1 MALSSDL
8 VSQFAKIVNSEKKN
22 TNNEST
28 VYGTVVEYD
37 NKKYVKIDGSD
48 QMTPYSSTTDV
59 EVGERV
65 TVMIKNHSATVT
77 GNISSPSARTD
88 TVKEVEKKVEE
99 EATKITEFEIA
110 IGKKVDTEELN
121 AVSGRIDTLV
131 SDNVTIKK
139 RLDAAEAEI
148 GDIFAENVEI
158 SGKLTAAEAEIDKL
172 ETNMLTVDVAKA
184 TYAEIKDLEANAADI
199 RQLEAD
205 YVTVNNQ
212 LTAHQAEIDDLEA
225 KKLTAEDAD
234 ILYANIDFANIDMAA
249 VEKLFSESGIIEDL
263 VVSEGKIT
271 GELVGVTIKGDIIE
285 GNTIKADK
293 LVVLGSDGLYY
304 KLNLNAETV
313 ETEQT
318 EYNSLDGS
326 IITAKS
332 ITATKIAVED
342 LVAFGA
348 TIGGFHITSD
358 SLYSGAKASV
368 DNTTTGIYLDKT
380 GQMAIGDSNSFIK
393 YYKDG
398 DIWKL
403 AISADSVTIGTSKK
417 TVEDY
422 VAEEV
427 QNKVDNLELKDGEDA
442 TVLRIDS
449 SRGTVFKNSGVST
462 VLTVTIYHGSHR
474 ITNITE
480 LREVFGNGAYLEWS
494 WQRMDENTFGVISAS
509 DTRISQSGFA
519 FTLSPEDVDA
529 KATFM
534 CNLNV

>member
-8 VSQFAKIVNSEKKN
+8 ISQFAKIVNSDKKE

-28 VYGTVVEYD
+28 AYGTVVEYN
-37 NKKYVKIDGSD
+37 NKKYVKLDGSD

-59 EVGERV
+59 ELGERV
-65 TVMIKNHSATVT
+65 TVLIKNHSATVT

-110 IGKKVDTEELN
+110 IGKKVDTEQLN

-131 SDNVTIKK
+131 SDNVTIRQK
-139 RLDAAEAEI
+139 LEAAEAEI
-148 GDIFAENVEI
+148 DDIFAENVEI

-172 ETNMLTVDVAKA
+172 DASMLTVDVAKA
-184 TYAEIKDLEANAADI
+184 TYAEIKDLEAASADI

-205 YVTVNNQ
+205 YLTVNNQ
-212 LTAHQAEIDDLEA
+212 LNAHKAGIDDLEA

-342 LVAFGA
+342 LVAFDA

-358 SLYSGAKASV
+358 SLYSGSKASV
-368 DNTTTGIYLDKT
+368 GNTTTGIYLDKT
-380 GQMAIGDSNSFIK
+380 GQMVIGDGNSFIK

-403 AISADSVTIGTSKK
+403 AIAADNVTIGSSKK
-417 TVEDY
+417 TVETF
-422 VAEEV
+422 VKEEV
-427 QNKVDNLELKDGEDA
+427 QAKVDNLELKDGEDA

-462 VLTVTIYHGSHR
+462 VLTVTVYHGSHR
-474 ITNITE
+474 ITNITQ
-480 LREVFGNGAYLEWS
+480 LHEVFGNGAYLEWS
-494 WQRMDENTFGVISAS
+494 WQRMDENTFGVISSS
-509 DTRISQSGFA
+509 DKRISQSGFA
-519 FTLSPEDVDA
+519 FTLSPQDVDA

>member
-1 MALSSDL
+1 MALSNDL
-8 VSQFAKIVNSEKKN
+8 ISQFAKIVNSDKKN
-22 TNNEST
+22 TNTEST

-48 QMTPYSSTTDV
+48 QITPVSTTTDM

-65 TVMIKNHSATVT
+65 TVQIKNHTATVT

-110 IGKKVDTEELN
+110 IGKKVDTEQLN
-121 AVSGRIDTLV
+121 AESARIDSLV
-131 SDNVTIKK
+131 SDNVIIRDK
-139 RLDAAEAEI
+139 LEAAEAEI
-148 GDIFAENVEI
+148 DDLTAENVEI
-158 SGKLTAAEAEIDKL
+158 SGKLTAAEAEIDDISAK
-172 ETNMLTVDVAKA
+172 MLTAEVAKI
-184 TYAEIKDLEANAADI
+184 TYAEINDLEASVADI
-199 RQLEAD
+199 RKLEAD
-205 YVTVNNQ
+205 YLTVNNK
-212 LTAHQAEIDDLEA
+212 LVANDASIKDLEA
-225 KKLTAEDAD
+225 KKLTAEQAD

-249 VEKLFSESGIIEDL
+249 VEKLFADSGIIEDL

-285 GNTIKADK
+285 GGTVIADK
-293 LVVLGSDGLYY
+293 LVIKGSDGLYY
-304 KLNLNAETV
+304 KLNTNGESV
-313 ETEQT
+313 ETAQT
-318 EYNSLDGS
+318 EYNSLNGS

-348 TIGGFHITSD
+348 TIGGFHITDS

-368 DNTTTGIYLDKT
+368 GNTTTGIYLDKT
-380 GQMAIGDSNSFIK
+380 GQIAFGDGNSYIK

-403 AISADSVTIGTSKK
+403 AIAADNVTIGSSKK
-417 TVEDY
+417 TVETY
-422 VAEEV
+422 VKEEV
-427 QNKVDNLELKDGEDA
+427 QAKVDNLELKDGEDA

-462 VLTVTIYHGSHR
+462 VLNVVIYRGALR
-474 ITNITE
+474 ITDINT
-480 LREVFGNGAYLEWS
+480 LRSVYGNGAYLEWS
-494 WQRMDENTFGVISAS
+494 WQRMNESTFGVISAS
-509 DTRISQSGFA
+509 DSRISQNGFA

-529 KATFM
+529 KATFS
-534 CNLNV
+534 CTLHV

>member
-8 VSQFAKIVNSEKKN
+8 ISQFAKVVNNEKK

-37 NKKYVKIDGSD
+37 NKKYVKLDGSD
-48 QMTPYSSTTDV
+48 QMTPVSTTTDM
-59 EVGERV
+59 EIGERV
-65 TVMIKNHSATVT
+65 TVLIKNHTATVT

-110 IGKKVDTEELN
+110 IGKKVDTEQLN

-131 SDNVTIKK
+131 SENVTIRGELNAAKADISDLEADNVTINETLVANK
-139 RLDAAEAEI
+139 
-148 GDIFAENVEI
+148 
-158 SGKLTAAEAEIDKL
+158 AEIDDISAK
-172 ETNMLTVDVAKA
+172 MLTAEVAKL
-184 TYAEIKDLEANAADI
+184 TYAEIKDLEANTADI

-205 YVTVNNQ
+205 YLTVNNQ
-212 LTAHQAEIDDLEA
+212 LTAHKASIDDLEA
-225 KKLTAEDAD
+225 KKLSATDAE
-234 ILYANIDFANIDMAA
+234 IKYAEIDFANIDMAA
-249 VEKLFSESGIIEDL
+249 VEKLFSESGIIKDL
-263 VVSEGKIT
+263 VVDNGSIT

-285 GNTIKADK
+285 GGTVIADK
-293 LVVLGSDGLYY
+293 LVVKGTDGLYY
-304 KLNLNAETV
+304 KLNTDGESV
-313 ETEQT
+313 ETSQT
-318 EYNSLDGS
+318 EYNSLNGS
-326 IITAKS
+326 VITAKS
-332 ITATKIAVED
+332 ITATKISVED

-348 TIGGFHITSD
+348 TIGGFHITDS

-380 GQMAIGDSNSFIK
+380 GQVAFGDGDNFIK

-403 AISADSVTIGTSKK
+403 AISADSVKIGTSKK

-474 ITNITE
+474 ITDIDT
-480 LREVFGNGAYLEWS
+480 LHEVFGNGAYLEWS

-509 DTRISQSGFA
+509 DTRLSQSGFA
-519 FTLSPEDVDA
+519 FTLSPQDVDA